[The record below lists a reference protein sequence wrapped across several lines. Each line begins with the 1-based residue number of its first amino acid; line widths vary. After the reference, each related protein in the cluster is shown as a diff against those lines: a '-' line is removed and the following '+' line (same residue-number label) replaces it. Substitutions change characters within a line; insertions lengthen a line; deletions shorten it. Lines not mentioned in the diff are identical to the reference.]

1 MKKRSSAE
9 IDKEME
15 AERQTIRAMQAK
27 LDRAKKDRAKAEAAQ
42 TENAYDAI
50 GREDAKAQERLDAA
64 EDALTKADRRI
75 SSIEMAI
82 AKATEKFNGLV
93 AEWKRALDCEA
104 LEKLQAL
111 ARRKIEKLAPRAD
124 RVFKELA
131 EVFAED
137 SQINREMFVI
147 RESLNPGY
155 TGGWAK
161 LKEDNLPEFFRSRVF
176 LILGEQKNPIGKA
189 LHMYQDRNSIVE
201 LEADSYKQLL
211 ALKDLPD
218 AGGSGN
224 GQDHSDDETGAA
236 VEGDEIAAAV

>member
-1 MKKRSSAE
+1 MKKRSSTE

-15 AERQTIRAMQAK
+15 AERATIRAMQGK

-64 EDALTKADRRI
+64 EAALTKADRRI

-82 AKATEKFNGLV
+82 ARATEKFNTLEH
-93 AEWKRALDCEA
+93 EWHRALGREA
-104 LEKLQAL
+104 LEKLQSL
-111 ARRKIEKLAPRAD
+111 ARRKRDELAPRAD

-131 EVFAED
+131 EVFAEYNKI
-137 SQINREMFVI
+137 SREMFVI
-147 RESLNPGY
+147 REGFGLSYKGD
-155 TGGWAK
+155 WAK
-161 LKEDNLPEFFRSRVF
+161 LHDDNLPEFFRSRVF
-176 LILGEQKNPIGKA
+176 LILGETQIGKA
-189 LHMYQDRNSIVE
+189 LHTYQDRNSMVE
-201 LEADSYKQLL
+201 LETDSYKQLL

-224 GQDHSDDETGAA
+224 GQDHSGDETGAA